1 MTLQTTKPTQMR
13 LHSCVLSQP
22 KRDKVHEKL
31 KNRAYVT
38 VKIDNRPDNAA
49 VRVANVRE
57 NGQPRRNT
65 QLLGKYPLN
74 AIAGRSPLPDL
85 SRVLKNYAFWYASDS
100 TSAPRSRHVRVQSY
114 QEY

>member
-65 QLLGKYPLN
+65 QLLGKYPL
-74 AIAGRSPLPDL
+74 RLSP
-85 SRVLKNYAFWYASDS
+85 
-100 TSAPRSRHVRVQSY
+100 VRVQSVFSPNIIRNFI
-114 QEY
+114 EYHLLKLGA

>member
-65 QLLGKYPLN
+65 QLLGKYP
-74 AIAGRSPLPDL
+74 IR
-85 SRVLKNYAFWYASDS
+85 YCS
-100 TSAPRSRHVRVQSY
+100 TGIRSRTDHYTYTQT
-114 QEY
+114 

>member
-65 QLLGKYPLN
+65 QLLGKYPCIHSTQL
-74 AIAGRSPLPDL
+74 LPKREDI
-85 SRVLKNYAFWYASDS
+85 
-100 TSAPRSRHVRVQSY
+100 
-114 QEY
+114 

>member
-65 QLLGKYPLN
+65 QLLGKYPLKKADVSAGFLDLTFQ
-74 AIAGRSPLPDL
+74 AITQAHGRL
-85 SRVLKNYAFWYASDS
+85 SAI
-100 TSAPRSRHVRVQSY
+100 
-114 QEY
+114 

>member
-65 QLLGKYPLN
+65 QLLGKYPLMDVFLKTDCVLVIN
-74 AIAGRSPLPDL
+74 ELPMFEIGK
-85 SRVLKNYAFWYASDS
+85 S
-100 TSAPRSRHVRVQSY
+100 
-114 QEY
+114 